1 MLSPAWVD
9 FPRSPSSCRLVGG
22 FSSLIISLDLQT
34 AVQTEL
40 EYEGPE
46 MPRRSRRRDREMSMS
61 KARSPPAKS
70 GKAKSSSDTAIE
82 IVDGEPSPELKKILI
97 KHMIGRVVLKKP

>member
-34 AVQTEL
+34 AVRGL

-46 MPRRSRRRDREMSMS
+46 MPRQSRHRDRELSMS
-61 KARSPPAKS
+61 KARSPPAKK

-82 IVDGEPSPELKKILI
+82 IVDGEPSPELKKLLI